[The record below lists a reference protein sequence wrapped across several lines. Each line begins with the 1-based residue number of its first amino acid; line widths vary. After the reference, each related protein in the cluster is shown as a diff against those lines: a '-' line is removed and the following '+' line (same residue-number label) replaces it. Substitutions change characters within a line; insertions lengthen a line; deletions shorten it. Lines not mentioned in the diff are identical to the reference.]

1 MNASIKI
8 DGEAIDLPKGASIR
22 IEKPSGLLQ
31 LDSMEPTITQQFRL
45 PPTPLNQ
52 RLFAHLERPASASVF
67 APIDGAMLEYRN
79 LAIAE
84 GQFVIN
90 SASRR
95 GLEGFFRAD
104 AGALAEARDRKIGDI
119 LAGLSVVIGV
129 GAYPHTDAPF
139 SNGLNDDVVFPPAI
153 GRSTPAYRIGRT
165 AVRYDRSAL
174 YGGSGS
180 KRNFAKAYDR
190 NIAYF
195 RDRTFRAKTEEFA
208 NTKQGVEEMVVYNTA
223 PPYTYGRA
231 VPKKYLP
238 AFKLMHLLDE
248 LMKALGYSL
257 EVVSP
262 DYTMRQAV
270 LFAWRPAIRNLG
282 ESARSYSYF
291 LPYLTLS
298 EFLSSMRAMG
308 ISIYIDSRAKKVTA
322 APFTSVAYRPAKDLS
337 YCADSEPKISEAFGD
352 EPSTFSWGIP
362 SSMKATMAGVNSAF
376 ELPDAQLGAVV
387 LVKDENKFYEA
398 QAITVGDASFVDWRP
413 SEAANIDGAAAR
425 GAMDVQSLFVPVS
438 NSLIFY
444 FTAENVK
451 IRKHTIIV
459 EDPPGVYTSVDKVKL
474 EGFLYRGLKKGEV
487 QYRIIEP
494 EELSTGWYTDLNP
507 TAAASDDPV
516 LNIAYT
522 KDYDNAVV
530 EYRTNLGYFGSKLMP
545 DIPEEVAPYIA
556 LHHGEVES
564 AESDLYGYAG
574 PTSFLPDG
582 SGDRIDVQDLTWE
595 SILANR
601 MLLAK
606 TIMEQGKEAAHT
618 LYPKLADAVQ
628 FSPFN
633 PVIIDGVHYLP
644 ISFDADLGEVLKA
657 EFRGWVV

>member
-1 MNASIKI
+1 
-8 DGEAIDLPKGASIR
+8 
-22 IEKPSGLLQ
+22 
-31 LDSMEPTITQQFRL
+31 
-45 PPTPLNQ
+45 
-52 RLFAHLERPASASVF
+52 
-67 APIDGAMLEYRN
+67 
-79 LAIAE
+79 
-84 GQFVIN
+84 
-90 SASRR
+90 
-95 GLEGFFRAD
+95 
-104 AGALAEARDRKIGDI
+104 
-119 LAGLSVVIGV
+119 
-129 GAYPHTDAPF
+129 
-139 SNGLNDDVVFPPAI
+139 
-153 GRSTPAYRIGRT
+153 
-165 AVRYDRSAL
+165 
-174 YGGSGS
+174 
-180 KRNFAKAYDR
+180 
-190 NIAYF
+190 
-195 RDRTFRAKTEEFA
+195 
-208 NTKQGVEEMVVYNTA
+208 
-223 PPYTYGRA
+223 
-231 VPKKYLP
+231 
-238 AFKLMHLLDE
+238 
-248 LMKALGYSL
+248 
-257 EVVSP
+257 
-262 DYTMRQAV
+262 
-270 LFAWRPAIRNLG
+270 
-282 ESARSYSYF
+282 
-291 LPYLTLS
+291 
-298 EFLSSMRAMG
+298 
-308 ISIYIDSRAKKVTA
+308 
-322 APFTSVAYRPAKDLS
+322 
-337 YCADSEPKISEAFGD
+337 
-352 EPSTFSWGIP
+352 
-362 SSMKATMAGVNSAF
+362 MKATMASVNTVSD
-376 ELPDAQLGAVV
+376 LPAAQLGSVA

-413 SEAANIDGAAAR
+413 SEAANIDGSAAR
-425 GAMDVQSLFVPVS
+425 GAMDVQTLFVPIS

-451 IRKHTIIV
+451 IREYAPTGKI
-459 EDPPGVYTSVDKVKL
+459 KL
-474 EGFLYRGLKKGEV
+474 EGLLYRGLKKGEI

-507 TAAASDDPV
+507 TATASDDPV

-522 KDYDNAVV
+522 KDFDNCVV
-530 EYRTNLGYFGSKLMP
+530 EYRTTLPYFDSKLMP

>member
-8 DGEAIDLPKGASIR
+8 DGEAVDLPKGTSIKL
-22 IEKPSGLLQ
+22 EKPSGLLQ
-31 LDSMEPTITQQFRL
+31 FDAMEPTITQQLRL

-52 RLFAHLERPASASVF
+52 KRFGHLERPASASVF

-90 SASRR
+90 SASRH

-139 SNGLNDDVVFPPAI
+139 SNGLNDDVVFPPSV
-153 GRSTPAYRIGRT
+153 GRATPIYKTERAPVRSDRT
-165 AVRYDRSAL
+165 AL
-174 YGGSGS
+174 YGASGTG
-180 KRNFAKAYDR
+180 RNFAKGYDR
-190 NIAYF
+190 NAGYA
-195 RDRTFRAKTEEFA
+195 RDQNTRAKTEEFSA
-208 NTKQGVEEMVVYNTA
+208 TRQGVEEMVVYNMA

-248 LMKALGYSL
+248 LAKELGYL
-257 EVVSP
+257 LDVVSP

-270 LFAWRPAIRNLG
+270 LFAWRPAIRSFG
-282 ESARSYSYF
+282 EYERSYSYF
-291 LPYLTLS
+291 LPELTLS
-298 EFLSSMRAMG
+298 EFLSSMRAIG
-308 ISIYIDSRAKKVTA
+308 ISIYIDSKARKLTA
-322 APFTSVAYRPAKDLS
+322 VPFSSTASRPPKDLS
-337 YCADSEPKISEAFGD
+337 YCAEASPKISEAFGD
-352 EPSTFSWGIP
+352 EPSAFSWGLP
-362 SSMKATMAGVNSAF
+362 SSMKATMASVNTVSD
-376 ELPDAQLGAVV
+376 LPAAQLGSVA

-413 SEAANIDGAAAR
+413 SEAANIDGSAAR
-425 GAMDVQSLFVPVS
+425 GAMDVQTLFVPIS

-451 IRKHTIIV
+451 IREYAPTGKI
-459 EDPPGVYTSVDKVKL
+459 KL
-474 EGFLYRGLKKGEV
+474 EGLLYRGLKKGEI

-507 TAAASDDPV
+507 TATASDDPV

-522 KDYDNAVV
+522 KDFDNCVV
-530 EYRTNLGYFGSKLMP
+530 EYRTTLPYFDSKLMP